1 MNTLSAGTNDIVSET
16 GVTIGAA
23 TSIAISSASYAN
35 QSVTYVQGATTT
47 SDVYYQ
53 ILTESFSVVE
63 GNSASFTPSLSCSFS
78 GTTQIAFSLSSY
90 GSSAVPSWVSINSST
105 GVLTITASPN
115 VSLNTEFVF
124 YATSTVSGVASP
136 VHKLIKL
143 TVTDNP
149 QQNSQTQN

>member
-1 MNTLSAGTNDIVSET
+1 MNTLSAGTNDIISET

-23 TSIAISSASYAN
+23 ISVTISYGTYTN
-35 QSVTYVQGATTT
+35 QSVTYVQGATTI

-63 GNSASFTPSLSCSFS
+63 GNSASFNPSLSCSFH
-78 GTTQIAFSLSSY
+78 GTTSISFSLSSY
-90 GSSAVPSWVSINSST
+90 GSSAIPSWVSINSNT
-105 GVLTITASPN
+105 GVLTITASPS

-124 YATSTVSGVASP
+124 YVTSTVSGVASP